1 MKIVRQAIQRL
12 IDSAQIIGEI
22 LIYFIIS
29 VLPFLLIILIP
40 FILILRWLIRKLNRN
55 ASDNSEKGKK

>member
-29 VLPFLLIILIP
+29 VLLPVDHPDPVYPDSALVDP
-40 FILILRWLIRKLNRN
+40 
-55 ASDNSEKGKK
+55 